1 MCLFSQKEVRGD
13 LEGLDPN
20 KAVIRVYVTETRT
33 MFQIAENKLNY
44 STPPV
49 YDGRYIQIGFIIKIF
64 CGQRYGLSTPVM
76 DPILI
81 IPIYV
86 LIVSTNN
93 D

>member
-13 LEGLDPN
+13 LEGLDPK

-49 YDGRYIQIGFIIKIF
+49 YDGRYIQI
-64 CGQRYGLSTPVM
+64 
-76 DPILI
+76 
-81 IPIYV
+81 
-86 LIVSTNN
+86 
-93 D
+93 